1 MGRMGDPIFV
11 FDLYAT
17 SRYTVDQPTEPLPAW
32 FLKNIQGNSASYHQ
46 VVEAAKQIGDWG
58 LLGELGRF
66 HEADT
71 RILNIQG
78 QMHALEAELHIAK
91 AVIRQAHVCMEG
103 AQAHQRLAGL
113 HSLDTNCTFE
123 RAQRLDNAH
132 LSRGWP
138 RF

>member
-1 MGRMGDPIFV
+1 MGRLGDPTFV

-17 SRYTVDQPTEPLPAW
+17 SRYSVEQPTEPIPAW
-32 FLKNIQGNSASYHQ
+32 FLENIQGNLASYHQ
-46 VVEAAKQIGDWG
+46 VVEAAKEIGDWG

-78 QMHALEAELHIAK
+78 QMHALEAELHVAK
-91 AVIRQAHVCMEG
+91 AVLRQTRVHMEG
-103 AQAHQRLAGL
+103 AQAHQRLTGL
-113 HSLDTNCTFE
+113 HALDTNRTFE
-123 RAQRLDNAH
+123 RAQRLDNAC
-132 LSRGWP
+132 LGRGRP